1 LIEDLHLLFRR
12 LAMNSEDHYITRNG
26 SARERLLRAGAA
38 LFAERGYASTSVRE
52 IVEQA
57 GVTKPV
63 LYYHFKNKEGLF
75 RAMLEWA
82 SRLQNDVLE
91 RAAGS
96 PGKALDRF
104 ILLYR
109 DIYRG
114 VMDNRDLF
122 KMIHNLV
129 FGPPQGTP
137 EFDVNAYRLRMVH
150 AIETIYTES
159 IPSRYGNGAD
169 AGDTAV
175 LILSLIG
182 FCIRLDYLHPGSAD
196 PDRPERLL
204 RLAFRGVD
212 PEWKGSPQGAQNL

>member
-1 LIEDLHLLFRR
+1 LIEDSHFLFRR
-12 LAMNSEDHYITRNG
+12 LAMNSEDHHITGNG

-38 LFAERGYASTSVRE
+38 LFAERGYSSTSVRE

-63 LYYHFKNKEGLF
+63 LYYHFDNKEGLF

-82 SRLQNDVLE
+82 SRIQDDVLN
-91 RAAGS
+91 RAMAT

-104 ILLYR
+104 ILLYS

-114 VMDNRDLF
+114 VMENRDLF
-122 KMIHNLV
+122 KMIHNLL
-129 FGPPQGTP
+129 FGPPQGAP
-137 EFDVNAYRLRMVH
+137 ESDIKAYHRRMVQV
-150 AIETIYTES
+150 IETIYTEG
-159 IPSRYGNGAD
+159 IPCEKTGQAD
-169 AGDTAV
+169 AADAAI
-175 LILSLIG
+175 LILSLIDS
-182 FCIRLDYLHPGSAD
+182 CIHLDHLYPESAD

-212 PEWKGSPQGAQNL
+212 PKGKGSPQGAENP